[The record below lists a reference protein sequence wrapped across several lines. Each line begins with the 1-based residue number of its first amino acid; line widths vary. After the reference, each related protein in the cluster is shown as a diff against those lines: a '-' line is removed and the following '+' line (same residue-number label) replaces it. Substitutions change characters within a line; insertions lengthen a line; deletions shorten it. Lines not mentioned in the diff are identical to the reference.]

1 MNKTTSRLALG
12 SANFGLQYGVANK
25 SGKILESELANIL
38 LFAHKARIEV
48 IDTAQAYGDSESR
61 IGSLCNDTQF
71 NFVTKIGGEFKNQT
85 RDHDIIK
92 CVKESCS
99 RLNQSRLYAV
109 MLHRPEVLLSSQ
121 GIEIVRKLQ
130 MLKEQGIVSKVG
142 VSIYSPEILTA
153 ISEVIK
159 LDIIQVPFNVFDQ
172 QILLSGWSDKLKV
185 AGVEIHTRSVFLQGL
200 LLMQRSSLPEYFIK
214 YWPANFEAWYGFL
227 NSKGA
232 DALKVA
238 LKFALQ
244 QDWID
249 KIVVGVDSVSQL
261 QALIEIQ
268 NSSERIDFPMLGC
281 KDPNLINPSKWDL
294 A

>member
-1 MNKTTSRLALG
+1 MALSIQAGGLAWRIDLC
-12 SANFGLQYGVANK
+12 
-25 SGKILESELANIL
+25 
-38 LFAHKARIEV
+38 LFYLY
-48 IDTAQAYGDSESR
+48 T
-61 IGSLCNDTQF
+61 
-71 NFVTKIGGEFKNQT
+71 
-85 RDHDIIK
+85 
-92 CVKESCS
+92 CV
-99 RLNQSRLYAV
+99 
-109 MLHRPEVLLSSQ
+109 
-121 GIEIVRKLQ
+121 
-130 MLKEQGIVSKVG
+130 
-142 VSIYSPEILTA
+142 
-153 ISEVIK
+153 
-159 LDIIQVPFNVFDQ
+159 
-172 QILLSGWSDKLKV
+172 
-185 AGVEIHTRSVFLQGL
+185 
-200 LLMQRSSLPEYFIK
+200 K